1 MMGIDRQ
8 LVFPQVVVCF
18 SVWGKGEQALQAM
31 RDYNDFC
38 VQWGRESGDRLR
50 PVGLLNHRNL
60 DVACAEAER
69 AIAAG
74 VRAFLLP
81 DGSPPGG
88 VSPADSAVDRLWSIF
103 AEASVCGLLHV
114 GGHLGY
120 TRHHTWGQAE
130 FLQSGGVGAGE
141 TVSPHMLATLHQ
153 APEN

>member
-1 MMGIDRQ
+1 MSSSWR
-8 LVFPQVVVCF
+8 
-18 SVWGKGEQALQAM
+18 
-31 RDYNDFC
+31 
-38 VQWGRESGDRLR
+38 GRRA
-50 PVGLLNHRNL
+50 PNL
-60 DVACAEAER
+60 
-69 AIAAG
+69 
-74 VRAFLLP
+74 RAFLLP

-153 APEN
+153 APENYLAAMVMGGVFERHPTLRFGAIEQGAS